1 MAILKDIDAEKVA
14 AGMIMWSVQQDGNVR
29 AAVDLV
35 IAAGWHRIPQFR
47 KVLLDPELQGR
58 WYVVRWSHARHA
70 FDNDEFAGLAGDR
83 AEEILDF
90 AIALGEN
97 RYGLNLQNDDTA
109 GKMIRALAKALG
121 ATHVEY
127 EF

>member
-1 MAILKDIDAEKVA
+1 MAIPKDIDAEKVA
-14 AGMIMWSVQQDGNVR
+14 AGLLMGAVHQDGNVR
-29 AAVDLV
+29 AAVDLL
-35 IAAGWHRIPQFR
+35 IETGWHRIPKFR
-47 KVLLDPELQGR
+47 QVLLAPER
-58 WYVVRWSHARHA
+58 NHVVVRWSHARHA
-70 FDNDEFAGLAGDR
+70 FDNDEFMGLAGDR

-121 ATHVEY
+121 ATRVEY